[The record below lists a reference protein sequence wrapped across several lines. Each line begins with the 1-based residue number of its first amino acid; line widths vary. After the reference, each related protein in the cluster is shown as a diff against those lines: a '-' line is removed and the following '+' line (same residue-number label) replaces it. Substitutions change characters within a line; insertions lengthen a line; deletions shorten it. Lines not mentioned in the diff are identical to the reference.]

1 MSSQQANELQEK
13 AQDYL
18 LRAGDA
24 VDPQDQKLWLDLARE
39 CLRLVAD
46 ARDRSPAA
54 SWGLAGQVRAPRLA
68 TTTRPS

>member
-24 VDPQDQKLWLDLARE
+24 VDPRDQKLWLDLARE

-46 ARDRSPAA
+46 ARDGSLPM
-54 SWGLAGQVRAPRLA
+54 GLAGQVRAPRLA
-68 TTTRPS
+68 PTARPS